1 MPKYD
6 YRCQDCRK
14 RFDVFMTY
22 SEYGTKTVLCPHCGS
37 ANVTRKIGRVRVAR
51 SNQSR
56 LDNVADMGNL
66 EGLENNPQEMGRMMR
81 KMESE
86 VGENMGPMFDEVV
99 GRLEAGENMEDIDHS
114 MPDTD
119 APGGDDSSF

>member
-66 EGLENNPQEMGRMMR
+66 EGLENNPPRNGADDAKDGIRGGR
-81 KMESE
+81 KYGTH
-86 VGENMGPMFDEVV
+86 V
-99 GRLEAGENMEDIDHS
+99 
-114 MPDTD
+114 
-119 APGGDDSSF
+119 